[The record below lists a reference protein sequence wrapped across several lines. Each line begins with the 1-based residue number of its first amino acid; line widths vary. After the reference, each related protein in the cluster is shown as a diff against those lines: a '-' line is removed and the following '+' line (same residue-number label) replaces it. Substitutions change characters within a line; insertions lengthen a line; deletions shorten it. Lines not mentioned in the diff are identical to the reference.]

1 MAGLS
6 WSSSSRVRSA
16 DGGRMRPRVSCGVW
30 LEGGCDWGGC
40 LAVHGLVQTMDLH
53 IRLFGC
59 QRVREFAG
67 WSESHQEQVT
77 RCHLSMCLQ
86 VLGIFCCQVHSFYSF
101 AVVGMNGTLLHP
113 VSRRAVRVVI
123 ALALCVCKKPSASN
137 GLVSLPLWLGGLG
150 QGPVGQT
157 YSQ

>member
-1 MAGLS
+1 M
-6 WSSSSRVRSA
+6 
-16 DGGRMRPRVSCGVW
+16 
-30 LEGGCDWGGC
+30 
-40 LAVHGLVQTMDLH
+40 HGLVQTMDLH
-53 IRLFGC
+53 VRLFGC

-77 RCHLSMCLQ
+77 RCHLSMCWQ
-86 VLGIFCCQVHSFYSF
+86 VQGIFCCQVHSFNSF

-113 VSRRAVRVVI
+113 VSRRAIRVVT
-123 ALALCVCKKPSASN
+123 ALALCVCASS
-137 GLVSLPLWLGGLG
+137 GLVSRMQLPSLPNLHDQRIWNCLCQNEDISIFAYLPLWLGQLG